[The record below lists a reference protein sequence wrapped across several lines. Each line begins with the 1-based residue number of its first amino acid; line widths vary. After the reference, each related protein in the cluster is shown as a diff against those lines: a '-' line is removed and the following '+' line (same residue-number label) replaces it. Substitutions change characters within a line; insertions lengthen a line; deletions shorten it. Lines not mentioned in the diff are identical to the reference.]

1 MALGKSGIKR
11 PRLVSF
17 VRGSKNRRERE
28 GRAKEEKRRRRRE
41 DQEVW
46 NFDFWYGNCT
56 QVGIYGVLRLSLVNS
71 LSPKARVLV
80 EFILT
85 LDS

>member
-28 GRAKEEKRRRRRE
+28 GRAKEEEKKKKRRSRGME
-41 DQEVW
+41 
-46 NFDFWYGNCT
+46 
-56 QVGIYGVLRLSLVNS
+56 L
-71 LSPKARVLV
+71 
-80 EFILT
+80 
-85 LDS
+85 

>member
-28 GRAKEEKRRRRRE
+28 GRAKEEKRGRRRE

-46 NFDFWYGNCT
+46 NFDFWYGN
-56 QVGIYGVLRLSLVNS
+56 
-71 LSPKARVLV
+71 
-80 EFILT
+80 
-85 LDS
+85 

>member
-1 MALGKSGIKR
+1 MAKSCGLKKQIRQVNPKMSLIGGPNMALGKSGIKR

-46 NFDFWYGNCT
+46 NFDFWYGN
-56 QVGIYGVLRLSLVNS
+56 
-71 LSPKARVLV
+71 
-80 EFILT
+80 
-85 LDS
+85 

>member
-17 VRGSKNRRERE
+17 VRGRKKNRRERE

-46 NFDFWYGNCT
+46 NFDFWYGN
-56 QVGIYGVLRLSLVNS
+56 
-71 LSPKARVLV
+71 
-80 EFILT
+80 
-85 LDS
+85 